1 MHCRTAWSI
10 STTTLL
16 VVLIGALGS
25 AQATGFGGLSALSL
39 GAFNNGGSASAPTMI
54 TCDDFSRAA
63 STGTAL
69 NLRPVQLPANCGSTT
84 AWATNL
90 GTWTITAGQ
99 LAATT
104 TNATTTVNAG
114 STDVSAEATV
124 IGANGNSRIAGVA
137 INHTG
142 ATRIYLAAALS
153 GPGTAQLRLVN
164 GNTVSTL
171 ASATATIAASTVV
184 RITRVGTAVTVSVN
198 GALVI
203 SFTLSP
209 GNVTTLSGGT
219 RTGLYWNSGTTIRFT
234 HFLVTQASAP

>member
-1 MHCRTAWSI
+1 M
-10 STTTLL
+10 

-25 AQATGFGGLSALSL
+25 AHATGVGVLGSRSL
-39 GAFNNGGSASAPTMI
+39 GSFNNVGSASAPAII

-69 NLRPVQLPANCGSTT
+69 NLRPVQTPAICGSTT

-90 GTWTITAGQ
+90 GTWSISSGQ

-104 TNATTTVNAG
+104 TNATATVNAG
-114 STDVSAEATV
+114 LTDVSAEATV
-124 IGANGNSRIAGVA
+124 VGANGTSRIAGVA

-142 ATRIYLAAALS
+142 GTRIYLAAALS
-153 GPGTAQLRLVN
+153 GPGTAQLLLVN

-171 ASATATIAASTVV
+171 TSATATITATTVV
-184 RITRVGTAVTVSVN
+184 RITRVGAAVTVSVN

-203 SFTLSP
+203 SFTLSA

-234 HFLVTQASAP
+234 NFLVTQASTP